1 MSTLPPEPNRP
12 DGAPPG
18 HDVTAT
24 APLMGETGGLLADGV
39 GPRQDSLQ
47 TPIARRR
54 SGRARL
60 LAKRFARN
68 KSALVGLVVF
78 VLLVLFAIF
87 GGLFTSYSYT
97 DVDFLAIGFPPSS
110 GHWFGTNDVGNDLY
124 AQVVHGLRRSLVIA
138 VSVSLGVTVIASFVG
153 ALAAYFGGWVQRAVL
168 GLIYLLLVV
177 PTLLILALI
186 ANATGGDWRWLI
198 VVLILFGWMMMAR
211 IVFSMTQTI
220 VTRDYVRAARYLGE
234 PPLTIVARHII
245 PNLASLL
252 VINFALG
259 VVGTVLTETALSF
272 LGFGVKV
279 PDVSLGALL
288 QSGVG
293 ALAASPWLF
302 YFPAA
307 VLTLLTVSMAL
318 IADGLR
324 DALDPTSGAG
334 ARS

>member
-1 MSTLPPEPNRP
+1 MVMLPPEPTRP
-12 DGAPPG
+12 DNASPG
-18 HDVTAT
+18 RDSTST

-39 GPRQDSLQ
+39 GPQQDSLQ
-47 TPIARRR
+47 TPIARGR
-54 SGRARL
+54 SGRMKL
-60 LAKRFARN
+60 LAKRFAR
-68 KSALVGLVVF
+68 SRTALAGLVVF

-97 DVDFLAIGFPPSS
+97 DVDFLAIGFPPTT

-138 VSVSLGVTVIASFVG
+138 LSVSLGTTVIAAFVG
-153 ALAAYFGGWVQRAVL
+153 ALAAYFGGWVQRVVL
-168 GLIYLLLVV
+168 GIVYLLLVV
-177 PTLLILALI
+177 PSFLILALV

-198 VVLILFGWMMMAR
+198 VVLTLFGWMMLAR

-220 VTRDYVRAARYLGE
+220 TTRDYVRAARYLGE
-234 PPLTIVARHII
+234 PARTVVARHII

-259 VVGTVLTETALSF
+259 VVGTVLAETGLSF
-272 LGFGVKV
+272 LGLGVKV

-302 YFPAA
+302 WFPAA

-334 ARS
+334 ART